1 MSGNLIP
8 RTVQLESVRF
18 TKLKI
23 EAGTPAEGEM
33 EGITIS
39 LSVSAEVADNTDN
52 PNMKK
57 LALDLSFS
65 SPDEGSYEIEASVE
79 GVFLFD
85 DGTGEEYINEYLA
98 RYAPNEVYAAAAS
111 SIKAATASFPYG
123 PAVMP
128 GFNITLDPEKVRG
141 VEIAG

>member
-57 LALDLSFS
+57 LALDLSCS

-85 DGTGEEYINEYLA
+85 DGTGEEYISNLLLYSVTS
-98 RYAPNEVYAAAAS
+98 RMCQH
-111 SIKAATASFPYG
+111 YG
-123 PAVMP
+123 L
-128 GFNITLDPEKVRG
+128 GG
-141 VEIAG
+141 